1 MDPLQDLRITVQAFS
16 ETLLAHN
23 ESQTTYMPLTLT
35 CCVGG
40 ASSEGW
46 LAASVAEGNM
56 GGEQDGPPTSA
67 EDGETRSEWSKLGQ

>member
-1 MDPLQDLRITVQAFS
+1 MKSGKLVDFFKRKKIWGVS
-16 ETLLAHN
+16 G
-23 ESQTTYMPLTLT
+23 TLT
-35 CCVGG
+35 CGVGG

-56 GGEQDGPPTSA
+56 GGGQADPPTSA